1 MVTTDTKVVSKVR
14 IPLCKCLLILSGFNR
29 TCVFSKDFSKTFN
42 SKFSK
47 NPSRAKIVQCGRT
60 DRQMDRR
67 TDGEKQDKAK
77 SGFVQL
83 YEHVWNVHFIRH
95 TNMSQMS
102 TTFKLTY
109 LLLPVTDRLILCTM
123 FNLFK
128 NDVEY
133 TVIVYVIGVFYV
145 TVDL

>member
-1 MVTTDTKVVSKVR
+1 
-14 IPLCKCLLILSGFNR
+14 
-29 TCVFSKDFSKTFN
+29 
-42 SKFSK
+42 
-47 NPSRAKIVQCGRT
+47 
-60 DRQMDRR
+60 MDRR

-77 SGFVQL
+77 SRFVQL